1 MPSGM
6 GVTNPK
12 FVKGGRK
19 IKKTNIAPF
28 HKTWREIK
36 SEKAS
41 KIRKRS
47 YLLCVEKEREKD
59 TIMKNMQKDAQT

>member
-1 MPSGM
+1 MLTSM

-19 IKKTNIAPF
+19 LKKTNIAPF
-28 HKTWREIK
+28 QETLCEMK

-41 KIRKRS
+41 KIGRKS
-47 YLLCVEKEREKD
+47 YLLGMYNEKRKRY
-59 TIMKNMQKDAQT
+59 